1 MVKIKKVVVEM
12 SYYGRNRGGGR
23 RYKGYSQRNGSGSYY
38 NRRNGRRYGGGN
50 GFTYGNMWDKVVRDV
65 YKIKSLINTEF
76 KTNDIVAS
84 TTITTTPLIS
94 NINGLAT
101 GDQFNTRDGRVVR
114 WKSVEVMLNISMHT
128 TPIEDSI
135 RIMVVIDKQPNEI
148 VMVIGDLLTA
158 TTMQGLKNL
167 DGRRR
172 FIILKD
178 TTLDVSVGKGT
189 NITWKWYKKI
199 DMKSI
204 YDDSDAGSIVDLT
217 TNAMY
222 LVLFG
227 TEATN
232 GMTVG
237 RSTRMRFIDN

>member
-1 MVKIKKVVVEM
+1 MT
-12 SYYGRNRGGGR
+12 YR
-23 RYKGYSQRNGSGSYY
+23 RF
-38 NRRNGRRYGGGN
+38 RRNGRKQYVARRRNGRGRYNRSYGRQWGGTSE
-50 GFTYGNMWDKVVRDV
+50 FSYGNVLDKVTRDV
-65 YKIKSLINTEF
+65 TKLMGLVNTEF

-84 TTITTTPLIS
+84 TTVTTAPLIS

-114 WKSVEVMLNISMHT
+114 WKSIEVMLNISMHT

-148 VMVIGDLLTA
+148 VLVIADLLTA

-167 DGRRR
+167 DGRKR

-178 TTLDVSVGKGT
+178 LTLDLSVGKGT
-189 NITWKWYKKI
+189 NITWKWYKKL

-222 LVLFG
+222 LILFG